1 MRVFLAIVLVSAPSR
16 GEEIRIAVARGVVK
30 TVDLEEYVA
39 GVVAA
44 EVPPS
49 WPLEALKAQAVAAR
63 TFAVAQKVAQGP
75 GARAHLTASVLDQVY
90 RGTTDA
96 GALRAARETK
106 GEVLTWGAAPIA
118 AFFSSSCGG
127 RSETA
132 EAAFNLAPGT
142 TPYIKSEPDDDERPW
157 TKSIG
162 LAEIA
167 KAVHGDVTMVT
178 VTRRT
183 ASGRAKTITLGAR
196 SITAVELR
204 QLLGYREL
212 PSLLFDVTV
221 RNDRAIFTGRGSG
234 HGVGLCQW
242 GARNRARKGATYREI
257 LAHYYPGAEIR
268 RMY

>member
-1 MRVFLAIVLVSAPSR
+1 VRCVVAILVVSSAAPA
-16 GEEIRIAVARGVVK
+16 EEIRIEVSRGVVK
-30 TVDLEEYVA
+30 TVDLEDYVA

-44 EVPPS
+44 EVPPT
-49 WPLEALKAQAVAAR
+49 WPAEALKAQAVAAR

-90 RGTTDA
+90 KGTSDA
-96 GALRAARETK
+96 GAQKAARETR

-118 AFFSSSCGG
+118 AFFSASCGG
-127 RSETA
+127 RTESA
-132 EAAFNLAPGT
+132 EEAFNLAPGT
-142 TPYIKSEPDDDERPW
+142 TPYIQSEPDDDERPW
-157 TKSIG
+157 TRSIK

-167 KAVHGDVTMVT
+167 KAVRGEVTVVK

-183 ASGRAKTITLGAR
+183 ASGRAKTISLGRR

-212 PSLLFDVTV
+212 PSLLFEVKTDGGAAV
-221 RNDRAIFTGRGSG
+221 FTGKGSG
-234 HGVGLCQW
+234 HGVGLCQY
-242 GARNRARKGATYREI
+242 GARERASRGATYREI